1 MSNDEIKDLF
11 ETLGV
16 TRRYIG
22 YYFLLDAVEIIN
34 RDETTLLKVGEYIY
48 EPIAKKYN
56 CNTATVERNIRT
68 VILHIWKNNKRQ
80 VEKIMLQQYLPC
92 RSLLTILLTI
102 SVKARANQTTY
113 NIYNA

>member
-34 RDETTLLKVGEYIY
+34 RDETTLLKS
-48 EPIAKKYN
+48 A
-56 CNTATVERNIRT
+56 NTYTNPSQKVQLQHRNR
-68 VILHIWKNNKRQ
+68 
-80 VEKIMLQQYLPC
+80 
-92 RSLLTILLTI
+92 
-102 SVKARANQTTY
+102 
-113 NIYNA
+113 

>member
-22 YYFLLDAVEIIN
+22 YYFLLDAVEIVN
-34 RDETTLLKVGEYIY
+34 RDETTLL
-48 EPIAKKYN
+48 IAKKYN

-68 VILHIWKNNKRQ
+68 VILHIWKNNKGQ
-80 VEKIMLQQYLPC
+80 VEKIMGAKFATVPTVSEFIDNLAYY
-92 RSLLTILLTI
+92 I
-102 SVKARANQTTY
+102 SKGKGKPN
-113 NIYNA
+113 NL

>member
-1 MSNDEIKDLF
+1 MSNDEIKELF
-11 ETLGV
+11 ETLGI

-48 EPIAKKYN
+48 EPIAKKHN

-68 VILHIWKNNKRQ
+68 IILRVWRDKRERA
-80 VEKIMLQQYLPC
+80 EKIMGTKFTTAPTVSEFIDNLAYY
-92 RSLLTILLTI
+92 I
-102 SVKARANQTTY
+102 SKGKSKPENL
-113 NIYNA
+113 

>member
-1 MSNDEIKDLF
+1 MSNDEIRDLF
-11 ETLGV
+11 ETMGV

-68 VILHIWKNNKRQ
+68 VILHIWKNNKGQ
-80 VEKIMLQQYLPC
+80 VEKIMGAKFATVPTVSEFIDNLAYY
-92 RSLLTILLTI
+92 I
-102 SVKARANQTTY
+102 SKGKGKPN
-113 NIYNA
+113 NI